1 MTDAKLLAELR
12 QKTLDLEQ
20 FAYAAS
26 HDLQE
31 PLRVVSNYV
40 SLLVESVAE
49 PTEEQAFFAQ
59 MITDST
65 RRMQNLIGDLLKYSR
80 VGSFV
85 DVQLISTKD
94 AFFDAIE
101 SLRVAREESGAIV
114 VMDNPLPVVYAD
126 RTLLTQLLQ
135 NLIGNAIKFRNGKK
149 PEIHVGHDSLPD
161 GTWRM
166 YVADNGIGVDP
177 AFADR
182 IFKVFQRL
190 HPQGEYQGTGIGL
203 AICKRICDRHGWRI
217 GVERSQAGG
226 ARFWFGP

>member
-1 MTDAKLLAELR
+1 MTDERLLAELR

-40 SLLVESVAE
+40 SLLVESVE
-49 PTEEQAFFAQ
+49 SPTEEQVFFGK

-65 RRMQNLIGDLLKYSR
+65 RRMQNLIGDLLRYSR

-85 DVQLISTKD
+85 DMRPTSAKD

-101 SLRVAREESGAIV
+101 SLRVAREESGAVV
-114 VMDNPLPVVYAD
+114 VMDNPLPVVHAD
-126 RTLLTQLLQ
+126 KTLLAQLFQ
-135 NLIGNAIKFRNGKK
+135 NLIGNAIKFRNGKR
-149 PEIHVGHDSLPD
+149 PEIHVGHDTLP
-161 GTWRM
+161 GGLWRM

-217 GVERSQAGG
+217 GVEKSGAGG